1 MPRGGARVG
10 AGRKPTRPFSIVGGS
25 ENEPDQAPE
34 TPKVGADGLLSAEP
48 PKDLPAEQRGFW
60 QRYASLAIERRTLT
74 PHTVPAFRLL
84 CELEAEKE
92 AVKRTI
98 DKDGRTYIKVTV
110 DGSGQEHE
118 ELKAHPLKTD
128 YSRLAKQITDLML
141 KFMLSPFGKPTA
153 APIKTPAASKRAET
167 RAQFFGANRA

>member
-10 AGRKPTRPFSIVGGS
+10 AGRKPTRPFSIV
-25 ENEPDQAPE
+25 ERPDDA
-34 TPKVGADGLLSAEP
+34 KEP
-48 PKDLPAEQRGFW
+48 PATQETASLLAVPPADLPPEQRDFW
-60 QRYASLAIERRTLT
+60 HRYAALAIERRTLT
-74 PHTVPAFRLL
+74 PHTVPAFLLL
-84 CELEAEKE
+84 CELEAEKQ

-128 YSRLAKQITDLML
+128 YSRLAKQVTDLML

-153 APIKTPAASKRAET
+153 APVKTTAATKREQT
-167 RAQFFGANRA
+167 RAKFFGSASA